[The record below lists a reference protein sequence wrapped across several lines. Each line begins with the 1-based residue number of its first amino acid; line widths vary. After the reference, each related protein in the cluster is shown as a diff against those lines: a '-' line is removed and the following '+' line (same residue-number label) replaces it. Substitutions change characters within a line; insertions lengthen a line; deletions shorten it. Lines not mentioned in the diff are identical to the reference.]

1 MKNISSQNKIGQ
13 STTSGFTL
21 IEVLVG
27 IAIFSVGILGVATM
41 QIHATSSTTTAGNV
55 SANVAVT
62 VDQVEKL
69 MALDYDNAD
78 LAVGTV
84 IPSQDDDLIDNDG
97 DGEIDETG
105 ETGHITASW
114 DVSETVPKAGSDLYN
129 YKTITVRINRNGP
142 SGSFLTLQRSIPNI
156 VGGS

>member
-1 MKNISSQNKIGQ
+1 VKKISLQNKIGQ
-13 STTSGFTL
+13 SAANGFTL

-27 IAIFSVGILGVATM
+27 IAIFSVGILAGALM
-41 QIHATSSTTTAGNV
+41 QIRATSSTTTAGNV

-62 VDQVEKL
+62 VDRIEKL
-69 MALDYDNAD
+69 MALGYDDAD
-78 LAVGTV
+78 LAIGTV
-84 IPSQDDDLIDNDG
+84 TPSQDDDLIDNDG

-129 YKTITVRINRNGP
+129 YKTITVRINRDGP